1 MEQILICKNCDSE
14 IIDPVRKAQK
24 FCNEI
29 CSKLFHNRAYKR
41 RNNNSKPE
49 NYWWGKNNG
58 L

>member
-14 IIDPVRKAQK
+14 IINPVRKAQK

-49 NYWWGKNNG
+49 NYWWGKK
-58 L
+58 